1 MQVTVENVSELGRRM
16 TVTVEDAK
24 LAQTVQQRLQ
34 AMRPRV
40 KAAGF
45 RPGKVPMKMVE
56 QMHGGAARGEAI
68 DSLVQSSM
76 QEAFIQEKINPASR
90 PSVEEMKE
98 EGDNFVYVLSYEVF
112 PVIQEINLKDAKIE
126 KITASVEDTDVD
138 NMLETLREQRATWDP
153 LKRGVKD
160 GEQIVVDFV
169 GTIDGE
175 PFQGGAGNDVA
186 IVIGQG
192 QMLPEFE
199 EQLLGK
205 KAEQNTTVTVTF
217 PEEYQAPELAGKTA
231 EFAVT
236 VKSVAKKKLPKLD
249 KEFAAQCGV
258 EAGLAA
264 LKKEV
269 RANME
274 RELENALKQKN
285 KKTVMDMLTYNN
297 EVNLPEEPVEREAE
311 HLMEQ
316 AKNNLKQQGVNIEG
330 IPFTTDGFKDSAKQR
345 VALSLLIG
353 KIISDNEIQADE
365 ASVKAVVDAVASSY
379 EDSEEVVNYYMN
391 DPQKLSEVQ
400 MMVVEDKVVDWICE
414 QVKVD
419 ETASNFSEVM
429 NNNNAA

>member
-16 TVTVEDAK
+16 TVTVEDANIEQAVK
-24 LAQTVQQRLQ
+24 DRLN
-34 AMRPRV
+34 AIRPTV

-56 QMHGGAARGEAI
+56 QMHGGSARREAV
-68 DSLVQSSM
+68 DKVVQNSM
-76 QEAFIQEKINPASR
+76 QEAFTQEKINPASR
-90 PSVEEMKE
+90 PSIEDMKE
-98 EGDNFVYVLSYEVF
+98 EGDSFIYVLSYEVF
-112 PVIQEINLKDAKIE
+112 PDIKEVKLKGTKVE
-126 KITASVEDTDVD
+126 QVTASVEDADVD
-138 NMLETLREQRATWDP
+138 KMLETLREQRAAWEP

-160 GEQIVVDFV
+160 EEQITVDFV

-175 PFQGGAGNDVA
+175 VFQGGTGTDVA
-186 IVIGQG
+186 IVIGSG
-192 QMLPEFE
+192 SMIPGFE

-205 KAEQNTTVTVTF
+205 KAEQQTTVTVTF
-217 PEEYQAPELAGKTA
+217 PKDYQAQELAGKEA

-249 KEFAAQCGV
+249 KEFAALCGV
-258 EAGLAA
+258 DAGIAA

-285 KKTVMDMLTYNN
+285 KKSVMDMLTEKNKV
-297 EVNLPEEPVEREAE
+297 ELPEAPVEREAE

-353 KIISDNEIQADE
+353 KIINDNKIQADE
-365 ASVKAVVDAVASSY
+365 KRVKAVIDLMASSY
-379 EDSEEVVNYYMN
+379 EDPDDVVKYYMN

-400 MMVVEDKVVDWICE
+400 MMVVEDMVVE
-414 QVKVD
+414 HVLKQVKI
-419 ETASNFSEVM
+419 EQSTSTFSDVM
-429 NNNNAA
+429 NANNAA

>member
-16 TVTVEDAK
+16 TVTVEDANIE
-24 LAQTVQQRLQ
+24 Q
-34 AMRPRV
+34 AVNTHLNAIRPNV

-45 RPGKVPMKMVE
+45 RPGKVPMKMVAE
-56 QMHGGAARGEAI
+56 MHGGAARRETVDGVI
-68 DSLVQSSM
+68 QSSM
-76 QEAFIQEKINPASR
+76 QEAFTQEKINPASR
-90 PSVEEMKE
+90 PAIEDMKE
-98 EGDNFVYVLSYEVF
+98 EGESFTYVLSYEVF
-112 PVIQEINLKDAKIE
+112 PDIKEVKLKGAKIE
-126 KITASVEDTDVD
+126 KVTATVEDADVD
-138 NMLETLREQRATWDP
+138 NMLETLREQRATWEP

-160 GEQIVVDFV
+160 EEQITVDFV

-175 PFQGGAGNDVA
+175 VFQGGTGTDVA
-186 IVIGQG
+186 IVIGSG
-192 QMLPEFE
+192 SMLPGFE

-205 KAEQNTTVTVTF
+205 KAEQETTVTVTF
-217 PEEYQAPELAGKTA
+217 PDDYQAQELAGKEA

-249 KEFAAQCGV
+249 KEFAALCGV
-258 EAGLAA
+258 EAGMAA

-285 KKTVMDMLTYNN
+285 KKTVMDMLTDKN
-297 EVNLPEEPVEREAE
+297 EVNLPEAPVEREAE

-330 IPFTTDGFKDSAKQR
+330 IPFTTDGFMDSAKQR

-365 ASVKAVVDAVASSY
+365 ERVKAVISLMASSY
-379 EDSEEVVNYYMN
+379 EDPEDVVKYYMN

-400 MMVVEDKVVDWICE
+400 MMVVEDMVVEHVLE
-414 QVKVD
+414 QVKVE
-419 ETASNFSEVM
+419 ETTSSFSDVM
-429 NNNNAA
+429 NANNAA

>member
-90 PSVEEMKE
+90 PLVEEMKE
-98 EGDNFVYVLSYEVF
+98 DGDNFVYVLSYEVF
-112 PVIQEINLKDAKIE
+112 PEIQEINLKDAKIE

-285 KKTVMDMLTYNN
+285 KKTVMDMLTENN

-353 KIISDNEIQADE
+353 KIISDNDIQADE